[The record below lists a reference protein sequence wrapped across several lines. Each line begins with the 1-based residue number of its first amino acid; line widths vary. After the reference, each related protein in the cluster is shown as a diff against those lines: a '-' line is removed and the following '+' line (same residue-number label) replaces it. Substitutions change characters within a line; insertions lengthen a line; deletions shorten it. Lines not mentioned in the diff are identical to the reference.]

1 MPLEP
6 NRMHHISKIT
16 ICVNNKNFTKYK
28 VDVLVSY
35 VEQFRFDYARLVR
48 KAKHDKIEIDFDIK
62 EV

>member
-1 MPLEP
+1 MPLET

-16 ICVNNKNFTKYK
+16 IYVNNKTPIKHN
-28 VDVLVSY
+28 VDVLVSD

-48 KAKHDKIEIDFDIK
+48 KAKHDKIEIDFDMK